1 MVRYRRRSGGFI
13 RGGTRPYVGLL
24 VQGAI
29 ATVFVIASLVG
40 TTVKNAYLVLTQTT
54 LVLFFIPYLYLF
66 LAYLRLRRERTFA
79 TALAG
84 LVGTAA
90 PSSSPS
96 CSASSRRPMS
106 TAVGSTKRKSP
117 AA

>member
-1 MVRYRRRSGGFI
+1 
-13 RGGTRPYVGLL
+13 
-24 VQGAI
+24 
-29 ATVFVIASLVG
+29 
-40 TTVKNAYLVLTQTT
+40 VLTQTT
-54 LVLFFIPYLYLF
+54 LILFFIPYLYLF

-90 PSSSPS
+90 VLFSIVLGFV
-96 CSASSRRPMS
+96 RRPMKHGR
-106 TAVGSTKRKSP
+106 GSTKRKSP